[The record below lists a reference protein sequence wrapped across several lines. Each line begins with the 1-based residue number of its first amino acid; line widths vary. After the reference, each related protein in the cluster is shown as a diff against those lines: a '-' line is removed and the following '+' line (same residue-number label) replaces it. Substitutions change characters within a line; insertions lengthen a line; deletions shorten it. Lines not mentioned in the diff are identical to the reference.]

1 MWLRNSCYLYCVTP
15 STGRDRSV
23 GICEHLGA
31 LCWRSELFQL
41 LSLTVCCFM
50 EACFLVGMMFLQED
64 VYGAVPFAQLLLLSV
79 GLCISSLA
87 LILSWSDSVSQMNT
101 SSWTRFFSGR
111 IVFSLVIRWETP
123 DHWSE
128 QDNHDLHLPLAY
140 SYHNINKKRV
150 GFVDTAGS
158 LNTWMQ

>member
-15 STGRDRSV
+15 STGRDRS
-23 GICEHLGA
+23 CRHLWTSWCS
-31 LCWRSELFQL
+31 LLEVRTRSAVVTHSLLFYG
-41 LSLTVCCFM
+41 SLFSRRH
-50 EACFLVGMMFLQED
+50 D
-64 VYGAVPFAQLLLLSV
+64 VYGAVPFTQLLLLSV

-128 QDNHDLHLPLAY
+128 QDNHDLHLPLAN

-158 LNTWMQ
+158 LNTWLQ